1 MIKVT
6 STEIQSKL
14 GQYLDAAQ
22 TEDITITKQG
32 REFAY
37 VLSAKAYKRMKEL
50 EDAIED
56 AWLSQLAKEA
66 IENDEKLSP
75 EESKAF
81 YQRMKQDAENYYKK
95 ESRKVL

>member
-6 STEIQSKL
+6 STEIQNKF

-37 VLSAKAYKRMKEL
+37 MVSPKAYKRLREL
-50 EDAIED
+50 EEAYED

-66 IENDEKLSP
+66 VEENDWLSLEESEKLH
-75 EESKAF
+75 
-81 YQRMKQDAENYYKK
+81 QRMLHAEG
-95 ESRKVL
+95 